1 MATIKSSI
9 VVQDMASS
17 VFAKIHSNVSKTTA
31 GFKNLNSEMSNA
43 PTKAINNAER
53 LNASAVKTELA
64 YQAELQVLRQVES
77 EAKKIIA
84 AEGTQ
89 SAKAQDLI
97 SSVVE
102 QRRLVEGLKKDY
114 DNVSS
119 SIKNSQNSQESFN
132 NSVKRTQAN
141 QERLNNS
148 IKNSQENQDKFSNS
162 INTSYSNGNKL
173 LSTIKKV
180 ALAVGGISA
189 IKGLLNLSDEMTNN
203 KARLN
208 LIVDD
213 GGSVEALQNKIFV
226 SAMNARASYQT
237 TTDIITKL
245 GLQAGK
251 AFKGNDELIAFAEQ
265 LNKTFAISG
274 TEATGIES
282 TMYNL
287 TQALSTGVL
296 RGQDL
301 NAVFSNAPQIVQ
313 NIADYLNVPIGKIR
327 DMAADGKISAQI
339 VKNAMLKAADE
350 TNAKFNKMPMT
361 WNQVFTKMKNIAIKA
376 LDPVLNKINALANNQ
391 QVQEMFN
398 MFINGASLAAQAI
411 LSLIEGISWLLS
423 VLEPVAPVIL
433 GLVGAYVG
441 FNIVSMIAS
450 GLLGMLSI
458 AHGIAGAAEMLHSG
472 QTMAATAA
480 QWGLNSALLAC
491 PITWI
496 VILIM
501 ALIVALAYL
510 WFTNDKV
517 AYGILYVWDAL
528 KLGIMV
534 AGLGIQGVFYAIVLG
549 AMALWLGIQTCVLG
563 AMGAWYA
570 FQTGVEAVCLGVL
583 SIFQGLYN
591 GVVWLVNRN
600 NSSVEQNTRSA
611 NRYR

>member
-114 DNVSS
+114 DNVSI
-119 SIKNSQNSQESFN
+119 SIKSSQNSQESFN
-132 NSVKRTQAN
+132 NSVRKTQAN

-173 LSTIKKV
+173 LSTIKNI

-189 IKGLLNLSDEMTNN
+189 IKGLFNLSDEMTNN

-411 LSLIEGISWLLS
+411 LNLIEGISWLLS

-433 GLVGAYVG
+433 ELVGAYVG

-501 ALIVALAYL
+501 ALIVALTYL

-563 AMGAWYA
+563 AMAAWYA

-600 NSSVEQNTRSA
+600 NSSIE
-611 NRYR
+611 

>member
-9 VVQDMASS
+9 VVQDMASF

-77 EAKKIIA
+77 ETKKIIA

-132 NSVKRTQAN
+132 SSVRRTQAN

-173 LSTIKKV
+173 LSTIKNI

-189 IKGLLNLSDEMTNN
+189 IKGLFNLSDEMTNS

-213 GGSVEALQNKIFV
+213 GGSIETLQNKIFV
-226 SAMNARASYQT
+226 SSMNARASYQT

-245 GLQAGK
+245 GLQASK

-274 TEATGIES
+274 TEASGIES

-327 DMAADGKISAQI
+327 DMAAKGKISAGI

-411 LSLIEGISWLLS
+411 LNLIEGISWLLS

-501 ALIVALAYL
+501 ALIVALTYL

-534 AGLGIQGVFYAIVLG
+534 AGLGIQGAFYAIVLG

-563 AMGAWYA
+563 AMGAWFA

-583 SIFQGLYN
+583 SIFQGLAN

-600 NSSVEQNTRSA
+600 NRSFE
-611 NRYR
+611 

>member
-132 NSVKRTQAN
+132 NSVKKTQVN

-411 LSLIEGISWLLS
+411 LNLIEGISWLLS

-501 ALIVALAYL
+501 ALIVALTYL

-528 KLGIMV
+528 RLGIMV

-563 AMGAWYA
+563 AMAAWYA

-600 NSSVEQNTRSA
+600 NSSIE
-611 NRYR
+611 

>member
-132 NSVKRTQAN
+132 NSVKKTQVN

-398 MFINGASLAAQAI
+398 MFINGASLSAQAI
-411 LSLIEGISWLLS
+411 LNLIEGISWLLS

-501 ALIVALAYL
+501 ALIVALTYL

-528 KLGIMV
+528 RLGIMV

-563 AMGAWYA
+563 AMAAWFA

-600 NSSVEQNTRSA
+600 NSSIE
-611 NRYR
+611 

>member
-132 NSVKRTQAN
+132 NSVKKTQVN

-339 VKNAMLKAADE
+339 VKNAVLKAADE

-411 LSLIEGISWLLS
+411 LNLIEGISWLLS

-501 ALIVALAYL
+501 ALIVALTYL

-528 KLGIMV
+528 RLGIMV

-563 AMGAWYA
+563 AMAAWFA

-600 NSSVEQNTRSA
+600 NSSIE
-611 NRYR
+611 

>member
-77 EAKKIIA
+77 ETKKIIA

-132 NSVKRTQAN
+132 NSVKKTQVN

-411 LSLIEGISWLLS
+411 LNLIEGISWLLS

-501 ALIVALAYL
+501 ALIVALTYL

-528 KLGIMV
+528 RLGIMV

-563 AMGAWYA
+563 AMAAWFA

-600 NSSVEQNTRSA
+600 NSSIE
-611 NRYR
+611 

>member
-114 DNVSS
+114 DNVS
-119 SIKNSQNSQESFN
+119 I
-132 NSVKRTQAN
+132 
-141 QERLNNS
+141 
-148 IKNSQENQDKFSNS
+148 S

-173 LSTIKKV
+173 LSTIKNI

-189 IKGLLNLSDEMTNN
+189 IKGLFNLSDEMTNN

-411 LSLIEGISWLLS
+411 LNLIEGISWLLS

-501 ALIVALAYL
+501 ALIVALTYL

-563 AMGAWYA
+563 AMTAWFA

-600 NSSVEQNTRSA
+600 NSSIE
-611 NRYR
+611 

>member
-1 MATIKSSI
+1 MSTIKSSI

-132 NSVKRTQAN
+132 NSVKKTQVN

-180 ALAVGGISA
+180 ALAVGGIPA

-391 QVQEMFN
+391 QVQETFN

-501 ALIVALAYL
+501 ALIVALTYL

-600 NSSVEQNTRSA
+600 NSSVE
-611 NRYR
+611 

>member
-114 DNVSS
+114 DNVSI
-119 SIKNSQNSQESFN
+119 SIKSSQNSQESFN
-132 NSVKRTQAN
+132 NSVRKTQAN

-173 LSTIKKV
+173 LSTIKNI

-189 IKGLLNLSDEMTNN
+189 IKGLFNLSDEMTNN

-411 LSLIEGISWLLS
+411 LNLIEGISWLLS

-501 ALIVALAYL
+501 ALIVALTYL

-570 FQTGVEAVCLGVL
+570 FQTGVETVCLGVL

>member
-102 QRRLVEGLKKDY
+102 QIRLVEGLKKDY

-132 NSVKRTQAN
+132 NSVKKTQVN

-411 LSLIEGISWLLS
+411 LNLIEGISWLLS

-501 ALIVALAYL
+501 ALIVALTYL

-563 AMGAWYA
+563 AMAAWFA

-600 NSSVEQNTRSA
+600 NSSIE
-611 NRYR
+611 

>member
-132 NSVKRTQAN
+132 NSVKKTKVN

-411 LSLIEGISWLLS
+411 LNLIEGISWLLS

-501 ALIVALAYL
+501 ALIVALTYL

-563 AMGAWYA
+563 AMAAWFA

-600 NSSVEQNTRSA
+600 NSSIE
-611 NRYR
+611 

>member
-119 SIKNSQNSQESFN
+119 SIKSSQNSQESFN
-132 NSVKRTQAN
+132 NSVRKTQAN

-173 LSTIKKV
+173 LSTIKNI

-189 IKGLLNLSDEMTNN
+189 IKGLFNLSDEMTNN

-265 LNKTFAISG
+265 LNKTFVISG

-411 LSLIEGISWLLS
+411 LNLIEGISWLLS

-501 ALIVALAYL
+501 ALIVALTYL

-563 AMGAWYA
+563 AMAAWFA
-570 FQTGVEAVCLGVL
+570 FQTGVEGVCLVVL

-600 NSSVEQNTRSA
+600 NSSIE
-611 NRYR
+611 

>member
-114 DNVSS
+114 DNVSI
-119 SIKNSQNSQESFN
+119 SIKSSQNSQESFN
-132 NSVKRTQAN
+132 NSVRKTQAN

-148 IKNSQENQDKFSNS
+148 IKSSQENQDKFSNS

-173 LSTIKKV
+173 LSTIKNI

-189 IKGLLNLSDEMTNN
+189 IKGLFNLSDEMTNN

-411 LSLIEGISWLLS
+411 LNLIEGISWLLS

-501 ALIVALAYL
+501 ALIVALTYL

-563 AMGAWYA
+563 AMAAWFA

-600 NSSVEQNTRSA
+600 NSSIE
-611 NRYR
+611 

>member
-77 EAKKIIA
+77 ETKKIIA

-132 NSVKRTQAN
+132 SSVRRTQAN
-141 QERLNNS
+141 QDRLNNS

-162 INTSYSNGNKL
+162 INTSYNNGNKL
-173 LSTIKKV
+173 LSTIKNI

-189 IKGLLNLSDEMTNN
+189 IKGLFNLSDEMTNS

-213 GGSVEALQNKIFV
+213 GGSIETLQNKIFV
-226 SAMNARASYQT
+226 SSMNARASYQT

-245 GLQAGK
+245 GLQASK

-274 TEATGIES
+274 TEASGIES

-327 DMAADGKISAQI
+327 DMAAKGKISAEI

-411 LSLIEGISWLLS
+411 LNLIEGISWLLS

-501 ALIVALAYL
+501 ALIVALTYL

-534 AGLGIQGVFYAIVLG
+534 AGLGIQGAFYAIVLG

-563 AMGAWYA
+563 AMGAWFA

-583 SIFQGLYN
+583 SIFQGLAN

-600 NSSVEQNTRSA
+600 NRSFE
-611 NRYR
+611 

>member
-132 NSVKRTQAN
+132 NSVKKTQVN

-411 LSLIEGISWLLS
+411 LNLIEGISWLLS

-501 ALIVALAYL
+501 ALIVALTYL

-528 KLGIMV
+528 RLGIMV

-600 NSSVEQNTRSA
+600 NSSIE
-611 NRYR
+611 

>member
-132 NSVKRTQAN
+132 NSVKKTQVN

-245 GLQAGK
+245 GLQASK

-411 LSLIEGISWLLS
+411 LNLIEGISWLLS

-501 ALIVALAYL
+501 ALIVALTYL

-563 AMGAWYA
+563 AMAAWFA
-570 FQTGVEAVCLGVL
+570 FQTGVEGVCLVIL

-600 NSSVEQNTRSA
+600 NSSIE
-611 NRYR
+611 

>member
-132 NSVKRTQAN
+132 NSVKKTQVN

-411 LSLIEGISWLLS
+411 LNLIEGISWLLS

-501 ALIVALAYL
+501 ALIVALTYL

-563 AMGAWYA
+563 AMAAWFA
-570 FQTGVEAVCLGVL
+570 FQTGVEGVCLVIL

-600 NSSVEQNTRSA
+600 NSSIE
-611 NRYR
+611 

>member
-119 SIKNSQNSQESFN
+119 SIKSSQNSQESFN
-132 NSVKRTQAN
+132 NSVRKTQAN

-173 LSTIKKV
+173 LSTVKNI

-189 IKGLLNLSDEMTNN
+189 IKGLFNLSDEMTNN

-265 LNKTFAISG
+265 LNKTFVISG

-411 LSLIEGISWLLS
+411 LNLIEGISWLLS

-501 ALIVALAYL
+501 ALIVALTYL

>member
-89 SAKAQDLI
+89 SAKAKDLI

-132 NSVKRTQAN
+132 NSVKKTQVN

-411 LSLIEGISWLLS
+411 LNLIEGISWLLS

-501 ALIVALAYL
+501 ALIVALTYL

-563 AMGAWYA
+563 AMAAWYA

-600 NSSVEQNTRSA
+600 NSSIE
-611 NRYR
+611 

>member
-132 NSVKRTQAN
+132 NSVKKTQVN

-148 IKNSQENQDKFSNS
+148 IKNSQENQDKFSNN

-411 LSLIEGISWLLS
+411 LNLIEGISWLLS

-501 ALIVALAYL
+501 ALIVALTYL

-528 KLGIMV
+528 RLGIMV

-563 AMGAWYA
+563 AMAAWFA

-600 NSSVEQNTRSA
+600 NSSIE
-611 NRYR
+611 

>member
-189 IKGLLNLSDEMTNN
+189 IEGLFNLSDEMTNN

-245 GLQAGK
+245 GLQASK

-501 ALIVALAYL
+501 ALIVALTYL

>member
-132 NSVKRTQAN
+132 NSVKKKQVN

-226 SAMNARASYQT
+226 SSMNARASYQT
-237 TTDIITKL
+237 TTYIITKL
-245 GLQAGK
+245 GLQASK

-274 TEATGIES
+274 TEASGIES

-327 DMAADGKISAQI
+327 DMAAKGKISAGI

-411 LSLIEGISWLLS
+411 LNLIEGISWLLS

-472 QTMAATAA
+472 KTMAATAA

-501 ALIVALAYL
+501 ALIVALTYL

-563 AMGAWYA
+563 AMAAWFA

-600 NSSVEQNTRSA
+600 NSSIE
-611 NRYR
+611 

>member
-132 NSVKRTQAN
+132 NSVKKTQVN

-391 QVQEMFN
+391 QVQEIFN

-411 LSLIEGISWLLS
+411 LNLIEGISWLLS

-501 ALIVALAYL
+501 ALIVALTYL

-563 AMGAWYA
+563 AMAAWYA

-600 NSSVEQNTRSA
+600 NSSIE
-611 NRYR
+611 

>member
-114 DNVSS
+114 DNVSI
-119 SIKNSQNSQESFN
+119 SIKSSQNSQESFN
-132 NSVKRTQAN
+132 NSVRKTQAN

-173 LSTIKKV
+173 LSTIKNI

-189 IKGLLNLSDEMTNN
+189 IKGLFNLSDEMTNN

-391 QVQEMFN
+391 QVQETFN

-501 ALIVALAYL
+501 ALIVALTYL

-600 NSSVEQNTRSA
+600 NSSVE
-611 NRYR
+611 

>member
-114 DNVSS
+114 DNVSI
-119 SIKNSQNSQESFN
+119 SIKSSQNSQESFN
-132 NSVKRTQAN
+132 NSVRKTQAN

-173 LSTIKKV
+173 LSTIKNI

-189 IKGLLNLSDEMTNN
+189 IKGLFNLSDEMTNN

-411 LSLIEGISWLLS
+411 LNLIEGISWLLS

-501 ALIVALAYL
+501 ALIVALTYL

>member
-1 MATIKSSI
+1 M
-9 VVQDMASS
+9 
-17 VFAKIHSNVSKTTA
+17 
-31 GFKNLNSEMSNA
+31 NSEMSNA

-132 NSVKRTQAN
+132 NSVKKTQVN

-339 VKNAMLKAADE
+339 VKNAVLKAADE

-411 LSLIEGISWLLS
+411 LNLIEGISWLLS

-501 ALIVALAYL
+501 ALIVALTYL

-528 KLGIMV
+528 RLGIMV

-563 AMGAWYA
+563 AMAAWFA

-600 NSSVEQNTRSA
+600 NSSIE
-611 NRYR
+611 

>member
-119 SIKNSQNSQESFN
+119 
-132 NSVKRTQAN
+132 
-141 QERLNNS
+141 S

-411 LSLIEGISWLLS
+411 LNLIEGISWLLS

-501 ALIVALAYL
+501 ALIVALTYL

-528 KLGIMV
+528 RLGIMV

-563 AMGAWYA
+563 AMAAWFA

-600 NSSVEQNTRSA
+600 NSSIE
-611 NRYR
+611 

>member
-77 EAKKIIA
+77 ETKKIIA

-132 NSVKRTQAN
+132 SSVRRTQAN

-173 LSTIKKV
+173 LSTIKNI

-189 IKGLLNLSDEMTNN
+189 IKGLFNLSDEMTNS

-213 GGSVEALQNKIFV
+213 GGSIETLQNKIFV
-226 SAMNARASYQT
+226 SSMNARASYQT

-245 GLQAGK
+245 GLQASK

-274 TEATGIES
+274 TEASGIES

-327 DMAADGKISAQI
+327 DMAAKGKISAGI

-411 LSLIEGISWLLS
+411 LNLIEGISWLLS

-501 ALIVALAYL
+501 ALIVALTYL

-517 AYGILYVWDAL
+517 AYGILYVWDEL
-528 KLGIMV
+528 KLGTMV
-534 AGLGIQGVFYAIVLG
+534 AGLGIQGAFYAIVLG

-563 AMGAWYA
+563 AMGAWFA

-583 SIFQGLYN
+583 SIFQGLAN

-600 NSSVEQNTRSA
+600 NRSFE
-611 NRYR
+611 

>member
-132 NSVKRTQAN
+132 NSVKKTQVN

-251 AFKGNDELIAFAEQ
+251 AFKGNDELIAFVEQ

-411 LSLIEGISWLLS
+411 LNLIEGISWLLS

-501 ALIVALAYL
+501 ALIVALTYL

-528 KLGIMV
+528 RLGIMV

-563 AMGAWYA
+563 AMAAWFA
-570 FQTGVEAVCLGVL
+570 FQTGVEAVRLGVL

-600 NSSVEQNTRSA
+600 NSSIE
-611 NRYR
+611 

>member
-43 PTKAINNAER
+43 PTKAINNADR

-77 EAKKIIA
+77 ETKKIIA

-102 QRRLVEGLKKDY
+102 QRKLVEGLKKDY
-114 DNVSS
+114 ENVSS

-132 NSVKRTQAN
+132 NSVRKTQEN

-148 IKNSQENQDKFSNS
+148 IRNSQENQDKFSNS

-173 LSTIKKV
+173 LSTIKNI

-189 IKGLLNLSDEMTNN
+189 IKGLFNLSDEMTNN

-265 LNKTFAISG
+265 LNKTFVISG

-411 LSLIEGISWLLS
+411 LNLIEGISWLLS

-501 ALIVALAYL
+501 ALIVALTYL

-534 AGLGIQGVFYAIVLG
+534 AGLGIQGVFYALILG

-563 AMGAWYA
+563 AMGAWFA

-591 GVVWLVNRN
+591 GVVWLVNRD
-600 NSSVEQNTRSA
+600 NSSIE
-611 NRYR
+611 

>member
-77 EAKKIIA
+77 ETKKIIA

-132 NSVKRTQAN
+132 SSVRRTQAN

-173 LSTIKKV
+173 LSTIKNI

-189 IKGLLNLSDEMTNN
+189 IKGLFNLSDEMTNS

-213 GGSVEALQNKIFV
+213 GGSIETLQNKIFV
-226 SAMNARASYQT
+226 SSMNARASYQT

-245 GLQAGK
+245 GLQASK

-274 TEATGIES
+274 TEASGIES

-327 DMAADGKISAQI
+327 DMAAKGKISAEI

-411 LSLIEGISWLLS
+411 LNLIEGISWLLS

-501 ALIVALAYL
+501 ALIVALTYL

-534 AGLGIQGVFYAIVLG
+534 AGLGIQGAFYAIVLG

-563 AMGAWYA
+563 AMGAWFA

-583 SIFQGLYN
+583 SIFQGLAN

-600 NSSVEQNTRSA
+600 NKSFE
-611 NRYR
+611 

>member
-102 QRRLVEGLKKDY
+102 QRRLVEGLRKDY

-132 NSVKRTQAN
+132 NSVKKTQVN

-411 LSLIEGISWLLS
+411 LNLIEGISWLLS

-501 ALIVALAYL
+501 ALIVALTYL

-528 KLGIMV
+528 RLGIMV

-563 AMGAWYA
+563 AMAAWFA

-583 SIFQGLYN
+583 NIFQGLYN

-600 NSSVEQNTRSA
+600 NSSIE
-611 NRYR
+611 